1 MGGRQEDQLRQQNLL
16 VKIRHF
22 TEKISQT
29 KENKKNKSKDG
40 VKKLITYKK
49 KTQHQS

>member
-1 MGGRQEDQLRQQNLL
+1 MGGRQDDQLRQQNLL

-22 TEKISQT
+22 IEKISQT

-40 VKKLITYKK
+40 VKNLITYKK